1 MTSLES
7 AEPATTAPTKL
18 RVPAGVIVAIACT
31 AQFVLVL
38 NTTIVNVAL
47 PGIHQALGLSVD
59 GQQWVVNGYLVTFG
73 GFLLFAARAGDLFGQ
88 KKVFQAGLVIF
99 TLASLAGGLA
109 QDSGWLLA
117 ARLVQGLGAAAM
129 TPSTISLIIT
139 SPMDD
144 HRRHRAL
151 GLWSLAAS
159 AGGAAGLVLGGVLT
173 SALSWR
179 YVLFV
184 NVPLGVALLLAA
196 WASLL
201 PSAAGRDWRRLDVP
215 GAVTVTLGVVAL
227 VYGLSDASS
236 SGWGSAPTVAALAAA
251 AVLLAAFG
259 VIETRSA
266 APLVPF
272 SMFRHRP
279 LSIANVLMA
288 TLGVTLTASV
298 YFLSL
303 YEEQVL
309 GYSAVRTGLS
319 LLPLT
324 AVFAVGAAAS
334 RKLMSVFGP
343 RMLLIAGAVV
353 TAAGLAWLSGIPV
366 TSDYAADVLGP
377 TLVIGAGLSVMV
389 VPVVGAATTGV
400 DHRLA
405 GVASGLVNTAR
416 QVGGA
421 IGLAILVTVAA
432 SDAHHS
438 GLSAAAGV
446 VHGYRT
452 VFVITAAVSL
462 ASALIAALLPAKP
475 MPVPAPPAPEPAAS

>member
-1 MTSLES
+1 M
-7 AEPATTAPTKL
+7 
-18 RVPAGVIVAIACT
+18 
-31 AQFVLVL
+31 
-38 NTTIVNVAL
+38 
-47 PGIHQALGLSVD
+47 
-59 GQQWVVNGYLVTFG
+59 
-73 GFLLFAARAGDLFGQ
+73 
-88 KKVFQAGLVIF
+88 
-99 TLASLAGGLA
+99 
-109 QDSGWLLA
+109 
-117 ARLVQGLGAAAM
+117 
-129 TPSTISLIIT
+129 
-139 SPMDD
+139 
-144 HRRHRAL
+144 
-151 GLWSLAAS
+151 
-159 AGGAAGLVLGGVLT
+159 
-173 SALSWR
+173 
-179 YVLFV
+179 
-184 NVPLGVALLLAA
+184 
-196 WASLL
+196 
-201 PSAAGRDWRRLDVP
+201 
-215 GAVTVTLGVVAL
+215 
-227 VYGLSDASS
+227 
-236 SGWGSAPTVAALAAA
+236 
-251 AVLLAAFG
+251 
-259 VIETRSA
+259 IETRSA

-288 TLGVTLTASV
+288 TLGLTLTASV

-324 AVFAVGAAAS
+324 AVFAVGAAAG
-334 RKLMSVFGP
+334 RKLMSLFGP

-389 VPVVGAATTGV
+389 VPVVAAATTGI

-438 GLSAAAGV
+438 RLSAAAGV

-452 VFVITAAVSL
+452 TFVITAAVSL
-462 ASALIAALLPAKP
+462 ASALIAAPLPAKP